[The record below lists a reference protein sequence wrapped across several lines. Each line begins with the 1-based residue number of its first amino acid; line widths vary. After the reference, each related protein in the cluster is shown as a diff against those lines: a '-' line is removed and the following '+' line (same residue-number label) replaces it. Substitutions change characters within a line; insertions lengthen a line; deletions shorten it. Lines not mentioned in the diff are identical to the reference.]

1 MSRITAV
8 ASALFLSLASCLPYQ
23 SAPTV
28 NVKNGTYYG
37 VHSAAYGQDFFLG
50 IPYAQ
55 PPVGHLRFRNPAS
68 LESSWEEAKAATQYS
83 PECYG
88 YGSDQWNYAVSDDC
102 LYLNIIRPSGHQGQ
116 KLPVGF
122 WIHGGGFYQ
131 GGGVDQRYNASFA
144 VENSVRIGK
153 PIMIVSINYRLS
165 AWGFLSGS
173 QEVID
178 DGALNLGLKD
188 QRLAL
193 QWVQEN
199 IEAFG
204 GDPEQVTIWGESA
217 GAAAVGFHLTA
228 YGGRDD
234 KLFRGAIMQ
243 SGNPINYGALR
254 EPLGLANMYNELVRR
269 TNCGVNSTGSLEC
282 LRQLPAEQLNAAIN
296 ITNLPLN
303 VTGFNPVLD
312 YDFIQK
318 RTSIQLEAGEFV
330 HVPIVSGANSDEG
343 TAFSPSPV
351 NSTDALYTYM
361 TNFSRGA
368 VGPDLANKLLQAY
381 PDDLSVNVVASLG
394 DIRTGAPYGPQF
406 RRAASYFGDQVFIA
420 NRRLTCQTW
429 AKAGLAAYCYRF
441 NAIPAGLPAAMG
453 VTHFQEVSFVFLNL
467 EGVGYLPAA
476 APPFQN
482 KTENYRNLA
491 RFMSSNWVSF
501 VHDLDPNA
509 WRETYAWQGAEG
521 MWPSYDVADPM
532 DFVFDANVTSF
543 AEPDTYRKEG
553 MELINANNLAVFQR

>member
-1 MSRITAV
+1 MSRIVAV
-8 ASALFLSLASCLPYQ
+8 ASALFLGLASCLPYHA
-23 SAPTV
+23 APTA

-37 VHSAAYGQDFFLG
+37 VHSAAYNQDFFLG
-50 IPYAQ
+50 MPYAQ
-55 PPVGHLRFRNPAS
+55 PPVGNLRFRNPAS
-68 LESSWEEAKAATQYS
+68 LESSWDEAKAATQYS
-83 PECYG
+83 SECYG

-102 LYLNIIRPSGHQGQ
+102 LYLNVIRPSGYEDQ
-116 KLPVGF
+116 KLPVAF
-122 WIHGGGFYQ
+122 WIHGGGFTQ

-144 VENSVRIGK
+144 IENSVKIGK
-153 PIMIVSINYRLS
+153 PIIIVNINYRLS

-173 QEVID
+173 QEVVD

-188 QRLAL
+188 QRLAMH
-193 QWVQEN
+193 WVQEN

-204 GDPEQVTIWGESA
+204 GDPGKVSIWGESA
-217 GAAAVGFHLTA
+217 GGAAVGFHLTA

-234 KLFRGAIMQ
+234 NLFRAAIMQ
-243 SGNPINYGALR
+243 SGNPINYGPLR

-330 HVPIVSGANSDEG
+330 HVPILSGANSDEG

-351 NSTDALYTYM
+351 NNTDAFYNII
-361 TNFSRGA
+361 TNFTRGPT
-368 VGPDLANKLLQAY
+368 GPALANQLLQAY

-394 DIRTGAPYGPQF
+394 DRRTVAPYGAQF
-406 RRAASYFGDQVFIA
+406 RRAASYIGDQVFIA
-420 NRRLTCQTW
+420 NRRLTCETW
-429 AKAGLAAYCYRF
+429 AKAGLPAYCYRF
-441 NAIPAGLPAAMG
+441 NAIAAGAPAAIG
-453 VTHFQEVSFVFLNL
+453 VTHFQEVAFVFLNL
-467 EGVGYLPAA
+467 QGVGYLPAGV
-476 APPFQN
+476 PPFQN
-482 KTENYRNLA
+482 KTESYRDLS
-491 RFMSSNWVSF
+491 RFMSSSWASF

-509 WRETYAWQGAEG
+509 WRETYAWHGAEG
-521 MWPSYDVADPM
+521 SWPRYDVADPL
-532 DFVFDANVTSF
+532 DFVFDANVTSY

-553 MELINANNLAVFQR
+553 MDLINANNLAVYQR